1 MSNKSG
7 TPISSLTEPMEYVRN
22 HLSES
27 QRKELFDA
35 LREPE
40 LPTGARDAVGT
51 LDEIIAHDVDLIE
64 PVICRWLTEDAPS
77 TTTGWRWMRLRGY
90 LRQWLTPHQ
99 FEIAMDCLDKA
110 TCGVEERR

>member
-7 TPISSLTEPMEYVRN
+7 TPISSLTEPMEYLRNLRN

-40 LPTGARDAVGT
+40 LPATVKDAVST
-51 LDEIIAHDVDLIE
+51 LDEIIAHDVDLVE
-64 PVICRWLTEDAPS
+64 PVICRWLAQKESYEARVAFVDSIFDKVPVAKPAPS
-77 TTTGWRWMRLRGY
+77 T
-90 LRQWLTPHQ
+90 
-99 FEIAMDCLDKA
+99 
-110 TCGVEERR
+110 